1 MLWKYSLISS
11 SWAASFYGK
20 GLQTTCIQC
29 VGAYATM
36 QLSHKNYNTAIK
48 SQLSQAIPIANS
60 SWAADAPLDT
70 VLYSASK
77 LHSFQILSNWS
88 NETGSAM
95 CSGGHQFQARV
106 PPKFH
111 RALVTLP
118 IWFCSFYWVSIK
130 LYPWELGVG
139 STCTSRQSGFC

>member
-1 MLWKYSLISS
+1 
-11 SWAASFYGK
+11 
-20 GLQTTCIQC
+20 
-29 VGAYATM
+29 M
-36 QLSHKNYNTAIK
+36 QLSYKNYNTAIK

-118 IWFCSFYWVSIK
+118 I
-130 LYPWELGVG
+130 
-139 STCTSRQSGFC
+139 